1 MKKHKSKFDFVIISY
16 RLCGFLKFL
25 QEKRIYFVVCSIT
38 LPYRD
43 SFCFSASWQPSLIV
57 FNMADEA
64 RGKEFYRTL
73 SKFLSDEELKEVK
86 SLLRKVNWSTCV
98 VFICPYVS
106 RLHFTAKVTC
116 FFYPYIPS
124 PASLIYK
131 MTWNPNPQVFV
142 SRFILKI
149 EIRIVN
155 IVWASLTMECPWT
168 YLQSPRYNQ
177 YSRLVHMVDVV
188 DHKNCACHWVF
199 LQNF

>member
-1 MKKHKSKFDFVIISY
+1 MRVFKIPARKTYILCSLQHNPTLPRFILLFRLLATKPY
-16 RLCGFLKFL
+16 RLQHGGRSEGKGVLSNTEQIFIRWGA
-25 QEKRIYFVVCSIT
+25 QRSEIT
-38 LPYRD
+38 SSKGKLINMCCVYRRL
-43 SFCFSASWQPSLIV
+43 C
-57 FNMADEA
+57 
-64 RGKEFYRTL
+64 L
-73 SKFLSDEELKEVK
+73 STSFLSQGYMF
-86 SLLRKVNWSTCV
+86 
-98 VFICPYVS
+98 FI
-106 RLHFTAKVTC
+106 RT
-116 FFYPYIPS
+116 S
-124 PASLIYK
+124 PPPTSLIYK